1 VAQKWKFY
9 PKVEIVELPKMEIYT
24 FALGQSG
31 SQTWLPIVGERE
43 PNMAPEIGPAVL
55 FTLYSLPF
63 TLCLC
68 NKQLEKIPYL
78 CNSN

>member
-9 PKVEIVELPKMEIYT
+9 PKVEIADMPKMEIST
-24 FALGQSG
+24 FS
-31 SQTWLPIVGERE
+31 TWAERE